1 MGDINGS
8 TVDKVIRNED
18 IKCLMLNY
26 MDVYNKKEIKKENLS
41 FNSATPWQIYTNNIL
56 EGDVFITP
64 SSETKY
70 ELGFAKTSNVEILN
84 GVYSYHLIRFRP
96 KNIKIERSYLDYL
109 FDTQKYRTY
118 FSINGQG
125 AQRFTLSLSF
135 FKNAIIY
142 LPSLKEQERII
153 KLLKTLDSSIAL
165 LQRKLEKMKII
176 KEFLLNKMFVSGQ
189 AEFPEIRFKGF
200 TNSWVQSPI
209 ETFVS
214 KILKSNI
221 FINDFKKTG
230 NYPVYSATDIFGF
243 INDNHLKEDAILI
256 SVDGS
261 IGNLRIVNKNSWFI
275 STNQAIIPNKNINII
290 FLFNILKRI
299 NFNKITIGTTIKH
312 LYYSEYKNILIW
324 SPKMNEQTKI
334 SKIFTNLDSSIALF
348 QRKLEKLENIKKTL
362 LNKMFI

>member
-1 MGDINGS
+1 MFKITRGEVLSTNKISSNLTYINKYPVYSSKTLNNGLLGYYS
-8 TVDKVIRNED
+8 NYLFENSLTWTTDGAGAGKVRFRSGKFYPTNVCGVLLSDKYSDHSIAH
-18 IKCLMLNY
+18 ILN
-26 MDVYNKKEIKKENLS
+26 
-41 FNSATPWQIYTNNIL
+41 
-56 EGDVFITP
+56 
-64 SSETKY
+64 SETFKY
-70 ELGFAKTSNVEILN
+70 VSAAAIPKLMNNVM
-84 GVYSYHLIRFRP
+84 SS
-96 KNIKIERSYLDYL
+96 IKISYSPNKSERE
-109 FDTQKYRTY
+109 
-118 FSINGQG
+118 SI
-125 AQRFTLSLSF
+125 S
-135 FKNAIIY
+135 
-142 LPSLKEQERII
+142 
-153 KLLKTLDSSIAL
+153 KLINNLDSSIAL
-165 LQRKLEKMKII
+165 LQRKLEKMKNI